1 MHISKLLLTT
11 MLISVMSGITLSAQA
26 ADAIIVTSIAQIEIE
41 SIDKNGKKTVKL
53 SPVDKAVPGSE
64 VIFTTTFENTL
75 SEAVS
80 DITINNPI
88 PAGTTYKSGSSFG
101 KDSEILFS
109 VDGKFFGFAED
120 VKIKDEDGKERIALA
135 KEYTHIR
142 WNYKVPLAAGKSSK
156 VGFRAII
163 K

>member
-1 MHISKLLLTT
+1 MRISKLLLTT
-11 MLISVMSGITLSAQA
+11 TLISIFSCISLSAQA
-26 ADAIIVTSIAQIEIE
+26 AEAIKVTSIAQTEIE
-41 SIDKNGKKTVKL
+41 VIGKNGNKTIKR
-53 SPVDKAVPGSE
+53 SPVEKAVPGSE

-75 SEAVS
+75 GKAAN

-101 KDSEILFS
+101 KDCEIMFS
-109 VDGKFFGFAED
+109 VDGKFFGYAED
-120 VKIKDEDGKERIALA
+120 VKIKNKDGKERIALA